1 MSDYNKNIL
10 SKISKNLENCVDLL
24 DQEGAGR
31 DSDMATELKQLPPL
45 TSEEKRDSDVV
56 RAIVTDGAKKTALA
70 REAKAVQE
78 NKNQTQVSVL
88 AKINDLLQKLNP
100 ISAEVANRDG
110 DYHTTKSQMKAKNLN
125 NVQEVNSAAD
135 AKEEEL
141 RGLQKEA
148 IDVDEKIRA
157 VERKLEEAREQNE
170 QLTSLSQNFRNKISN
185 EMTEMEGILQSVEK
199 EAGNEGENLRLN
211 GINDELDGL
220 LTLIGGGRPSTVAD
234 ATTFKQ
240 NVTDFLNRKKAIAR
254 KLNDLKGK
262 IPLLLEN
269 FNKVIGSKGTMD
281 RLNTTSKQVSELNS
295 DITDLNQQLAKT
307 EGDLSDME
315 AENSRLES
323 DSKESTKTANNI
335 MGNLNTRMDT
345 MNSLMSSVDLD
356 MIEGNVDRLS
366 KTVDAIEANMGY
378 VAPGPAATP
387 PVSPERTDTGLSASS
402 ESDEDED
409 EDAGEINAEDRF
421 KYQYKFVK
429 L

>member
-31 DSDMATELKQLPPL
+31 DSDVATELGQLPTL

-125 NVQEVNSAAD
+125 NVQEVKAATD

-148 IDVDEKIRA
+148 REQNEKIRA
-157 VERKLEEAREQNE
+157 VERNLEEAKEQNE
-170 QLTSLSQNFRNKISN
+170 QLTSLSQNFRNRISK
-185 EMTEMEGILQSVEK
+185 EMTAMEGILQSVEK

-211 GINDELDGL
+211 EINDDLDGL
-220 LTLIGGGRPSTVAD
+220 LTLIGGGRASTVAD
-234 ATTFKQ
+234 AKTFKQ
-240 NVTDFLNRKKAIAR
+240 NVTDFLNRKKAIAK
-254 KLNDLKGK
+254 KLNALKGR
-262 IPLLLEN
+262 IPSLFEN
-269 FNKVIGSKGTMD
+269 FNKVIGSKGAMD
-281 RLNTTSKQVSELNS
+281 RLNTTAKQVSELNS

-315 AENSRLES
+315 AENVRLES
-323 DSKESTKTANNI
+323 DSKESNKTANNI
-335 MGNLNTRMDT
+335 MTDLNTRMDT

-366 KTVDAIEANMGY
+366 KTVDAIETNMSSD
-378 VAPGPAATP
+378 TP
-387 PVSPERTDTGLSASS
+387 NVSPDTFSTEVG
-402 ESDEDED
+402 ETKEDGAND
-409 EDAGEINAEDRF
+409 TANNF

>member
-31 DSDMATELKQLPPL
+31 DSDVANELGQLPPL
-45 TSEEKRDSDVV
+45 TSEEENLDVV
-56 RAIVTDGAKKTALA
+56 IGSDAAGKTA
-70 REAKAVQE
+70 QE

-88 AKINDLLQKLNP
+88 AKINNLLQKLNP

-125 NVQEVNSAAD
+125 NVQEVKAATD

-157 VERKLEEAREQNE
+157 VETKLEEARGKNE
-170 QLTSLSQNFRNKISN
+170 QLTSLTQNFENKISK

-211 GINDELDGL
+211 EINDDLDGL
-220 LTLIGGGRPSTVAD
+220 LTLIGGGRASTAD

-254 KLNDLKGK
+254 KLNALKGK
-262 IPLLLEN
+262 IPSLLEN
-269 FNKVIGSKGTMD
+269 FNKVIGSKGAMD
-281 RLNTTSKQVSELNS
+281 RLNTTAKQVSELNS

-307 EGDLSDME
+307 EGDLSDMG
-315 AENSRLES
+315 AENSRFKN
-323 DSKESTKTANNI
+323 DNKQRAKTAKKIEN
-335 MGNLNTRMDT
+335 NLNTRMDT
-345 MNSLMSSVDLD
+345 MNSLMSGVDLNQ
-356 MIEGNVDRLS
+356 IEGNVDRLS
-366 KTVDAIEANMGY
+366 KTVDAIETNMSS

-387 PVSPERTDTGLSASS
+387 AGSPERTDTDLPETKTEA
-402 ESDEDED
+402 
-409 EDAGEINAEDRF
+409 AKRNGENF